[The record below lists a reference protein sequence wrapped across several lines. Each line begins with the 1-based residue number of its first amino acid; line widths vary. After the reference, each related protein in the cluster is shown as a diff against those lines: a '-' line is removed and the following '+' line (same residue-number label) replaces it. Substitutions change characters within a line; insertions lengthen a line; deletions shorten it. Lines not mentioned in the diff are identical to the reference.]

1 MQPMCCPMTLGS
13 DNANDTLTNTP
24 MKLIYCHADVYN
36 PGGMERVLLN
46 KLRGWVERGYETM
59 VVTTDQHGRPPF
71 YEFPPEVRM
80 VDLGINY
87 KDDNDKNPIAKT
99 LGYLRKRRKH
109 RQALTELLMRER
121 PDIVVSLFPSESSFI
136 PDIQDGSLKML
147 ELHFNKQFRLQYNR
161 KGLLGLADRI
171 RTKQD
176 ERLVRKF
183 DNFIVLTRQDAEMWG
198 DLPNLSVMP
207 NAVVTAPHI
216 EHKSDNHR
224 VIAVGRLDYQ
234 KGFDRL
240 LDAWALIPAELRKFW
255 RLDIFGQGEWEEKLK
270 QQIMTLGIG
279 ESAAVN
285 QPTDRIFDEYAAS
298 DFLVMTSH
306 YEGFP
311 MVMIEAM
318 ACGVPTV
325 CFDFL
330 CGPRDIIANG
340 INGITVPEGN
350 LQALSTAMQQLMEH
364 PEQLARMSEQAKR
377 ISEEFSQEVIM
388 RRWDLFMN
396 DQLRKR

>member
-1 MQPMCCPMTLGS
+1 
-13 DNANDTLTNTP
+13 
-24 MKLIYCHADVYN
+24 MKLIYCMASVYN

-59 VVTTDQHGRPPF
+59 LVTTDQHGRPPF
-71 YEFPPEVRM
+71 YEFPQEVKM

-87 KDDNDKNPIAKT
+87 TDDLGRNPILQT
-99 LGYLRKRRKH
+99 LSFLRKRKKH
-109 RQALTELLMRER
+109 REALTELLMRER

-147 ELHFNKQFRLQYNR
+147 ELHFNKLFRLQYNR

-176 ERLVRKF
+176 EKLVRKF

-198 DLPNLSVMP
+198 NLPNLSVMP
-207 NAVVTAPHI
+207 NAAVTMPHI
-216 EHKSDNHR
+216 EHKPGNHR

-255 RLDIFGQGEWEEKLK
+255 HLDIFGQGEWEEKLK
-270 QQIMTLGIG
+270 QQIVTLGIS

-285 QPTDRIFDEYAAS
+285 KPTDKIFDEYAAS

-340 INGITVPEGN
+340 INGIVVPEGD
-350 LQALSTAMQQLMEH
+350 LQALATAMQQLMER
-364 PEQLARMSEQAKR
+364 PEQLQHLSDQAKR
-377 ISEEFSQEVIM
+377 ISEEYSQEVIM
-388 RRWDLFMN
+388 KRWDLFMN
-396 DQLRKR
+396 DQLRIRKK

>member
-1 MQPMCCPMTLGS
+1 
-13 DNANDTLTNTP
+13 
-24 MKLIYCHADVYN
+24 MKLIYCMASVYN

-59 VVTTDQHGRPPF
+59 LVTTDQHGRPPF
-71 YEFPPEVRM
+71 YEFPQEVKM

-87 KDDNDKNPIAKT
+87 TDDLGRNPILQT
-99 LGYLRKRRKH
+99 LSFLRKREKH
-109 RQALTELLMRER
+109 RKALTELLMRER

-147 ELHFNKQFRLQYNR
+147 ELHFNKLFRLQYNR

-176 ERLVRKF
+176 EKLVRKF

-198 DLPNLSVMP
+198 NLPNLSVMP
-207 NAVVTAPHI
+207 NAAVTMPHI
-216 EHKSDNHR
+216 EHKPGNHR

-255 RLDIFGQGEWEEKLK
+255 HLDIFGQGEWEEKLK
-270 QQIMTLGIG
+270 QQIVTLGIS

-285 QPTDRIFDEYAAS
+285 KPTDKIFDEYAAS

-330 CGPRDIIANG
+330 CGPRDVIANG
-340 INGITVPEGN
+340 INGIVVPEGD
-350 LQALSTAMQQLMEH
+350 LQALATAMQQLMER
-364 PEQLARMSEQAKR
+364 PEQLQHLSDQAKR
-377 ISEEFSQEVIM
+377 ISEEYSQEVIM
-388 RRWDLFMN
+388 KRWDLFMN
-396 DQLRKR
+396 DQLRIRKK

>member
-1 MQPMCCPMTLGS
+1 
-13 DNANDTLTNTP
+13 

-176 ERLVRKF
+176 EHLVRKF

-198 DLPNLSVMP
+198 NLPNLGVMP
-207 NAVVTAPHI
+207 NAVVTMPHK
-216 EHKSDNHR
+216 EHQPGNHR

-240 LDAWALIPAELRKFW
+240 LDAWALIPSELRKFW

-270 QQIMTLGIG
+270 QQIETLGIG
-279 ESAAVN
+279 ESAAIN
-285 QPTDRIFDEYAAS
+285 QPTDKIFDEYAAS

-340 INGITVPEGN
+340 INGIIVPEGN
-350 LQALSTAMQQLMEH
+350 LQALATAMQQLMEH

>member
-1 MQPMCCPMTLGS
+1 
-13 DNANDTLTNTP
+13 
-24 MKLIYCHADVYN
+24 MKIIYCHADVYN

-59 VVTTDQHGRPPF
+59 LVTTDQHGRPPF

-99 LGYLRKRRKH
+99 LGYLRRRRKH
-109 RQALTELLMRER
+109 REALTELLMRER

-147 ELHFNKQFRLQYNR
+147 ELHFNKLFRLQYNR

-176 ERLVRKF
+176 EKLVRKF

-198 DLPNLSVMP
+198 NLPNLSVMP
-207 NAVVTAPHI
+207 NAAVTMPHI
-216 EHKSDNHR
+216 EHKPGNHR

-255 RLDIFGQGEWEEKLK
+255 HLDIFGQGEWEEKLK
-270 QQIMTLGIG
+270 QQIVTLGIG

-285 QPTDRIFDEYAAS
+285 KPTDKIFDEYAAS

-340 INGITVPEGN
+340 INGIVVPEGD
-350 LQALSTAMQQLMEH
+350 LQALATAMQQLMER
-364 PEQLARMSEQAKR
+364 PEQLQHLSDQAKR
-377 ISEEFSQEVIM
+377 ISEEYSQEVIM
-388 RRWDLFMN
+388 KRWDLFMN
-396 DQLRKR
+396 DQLRIRKK

>member
-1 MQPMCCPMTLGS
+1 
-13 DNANDTLTNTP
+13 
-24 MKLIYCHADVYN
+24 MKIIYCHADVYN

-46 KLRGWVERGYETM
+46 KLRGWVERGYDTM

-87 KDDNDKNPIAKT
+87 KDDNGKNPIAKT
-99 LGYLRKRRKH
+99 LGYLRRRKKH
-109 RQALTELLMRER
+109 RKALTELLMRER

-136 PDIQDGSLKML
+136 PDIQDGSRKML

-176 ERLVRKF
+176 EKLVRKF

-198 DLPNLSVMP
+198 NLPNLSVMP
-207 NAVVTAPHI
+207 NAAVTMPHK
-216 EHKSDNHR
+216 EHTPGNHR

-240 LDAWALIPAELRKFW
+240 LDAWALVPPELRKFW

-270 QQIMTLGIG
+270 RQIDTLGIG
-279 ESAAVN
+279 DSAAVN
-285 QPTDRIFDEYAAS
+285 KPTDKIFDEYAAS

-340 INGITVPEGN
+340 INGIVVPEGD
-350 LQALSTAMQQLMEH
+350 LQALATAMQQLMEH
-364 PEQLARMSEQAKR
+364 PEQLKHLSDQARR
-377 ISEEFSQEVIM
+377 ISEEYSQEVIM
-388 RRWDLFMN
+388 KRWDLFMN
-396 DQLRKR
+396 DQIRQK

>member
-1 MQPMCCPMTLGS
+1 
-13 DNANDTLTNTP
+13 
-24 MKLIYCHADVYN
+24 MKLIYCMASVYN

-46 KLRGWVERGYETM
+46 KLRGWAERGYETM
-59 VVTTDQHGRPPF
+59 LVTTDQHGRPPF
-71 YEFPPEVRM
+71 YEFPQEVKM

-87 KDDNDKNPIAKT
+87 TDDLGRNPILQT
-99 LGYLRKRRKH
+99 LSFLRKREKH
-109 RQALTELLMRER
+109 RKALTELLMRER
-121 PDIVVSLFPSESSFI
+121 PDIVVSLFPSESSFS

-176 ERLVRKF
+176 EKLVRKF

-198 DLPNLSVMP
+198 NLPNLSVMP
-207 NAVVTAPHI
+207 NAAVTMPHI
-216 EHKSDNHR
+216 EHKPGNHR

-240 LDAWALIPAELRKFW
+240 LDAWALVPAELRKFW
-255 RLDIFGQGEWEEKLK
+255 HLDIFGQGEWEEKLK
-270 QQIMTLGIG
+270 QQIVTLGIG

-285 QPTDRIFDEYAAS
+285 KPTDKIFDEYAAS

-340 INGITVPEGN
+340 INGIVVPDGD
-350 LQALSTAMQQLMEH
+350 LQALATAMQQLMER
-364 PEQLARMSEQAKR
+364 PEQLQHLSDQAKR
-377 ISEEFSQEVIM
+377 ISEEYSQEVIM
-388 RRWDLFMN
+388 KRWDLFMN
-396 DQLRKR
+396 DQLRIRKK

>member
-1 MQPMCCPMTLGS
+1 
-13 DNANDTLTNTP
+13 

-87 KDDNDKNPIAKT
+87 KDDNNKNPIAKT
-99 LGYLRKRRKH
+99 IGYLRRRRKH
-109 RQALTELLMRER
+109 RKALTELLMRER
-121 PDIVVSLFPSESSFI
+121 PDIVVSLYPSESSFI
-136 PDIQDGSLKML
+136 PDIHDGSLKML

-161 KGLLGLADRI
+161 KGLLGLADRL

-176 ERLVRKF
+176 EKLVRKF

-198 DLPNLSVMP
+198 NLPNLSVMP
-207 NAVVTAPHI
+207 NAVVTMPHK
-216 EHKSDNHR
+216 EHQPGNHR

-240 LDAWALIPAELRKFW
+240 LDAWALIPVELRKFW

-270 QQIMTLGIG
+270 QQIVRLGIS
-279 ESAAVN
+279 ESATVN
-285 QPTDRIFDEYAAS
+285 QPTDKIFDEYAAS

-340 INGITVPEGN
+340 INGIVVPEGD
-350 LQALSTAMQQLMEH
+350 LQALATAMQQLMER
-364 PEQLARMSEQAKR
+364 PEQLQHLSDQAKR
-377 ISEEFSQEVIM
+377 ISEEYSQEVIM
-388 RRWDLFMN
+388 KRWDLFMN
-396 DQLRKR
+396 DQLRIRKK

>member
-1 MQPMCCPMTLGS
+1 
-13 DNANDTLTNTP
+13 

-59 VVTTDQHGRPPF
+59 LVTTDQHGRPPF

-99 LGYLRKRRKH
+99 LGYLRRRKKH
-109 RQALTELLMRER
+109 REALTELLMRER

-176 ERLVRKF
+176 EKLVRKF

-198 DLPNLSVMP
+198 NLPNLSVMP
-207 NAVVTAPHI
+207 NAAVTMPHV
-216 EHKSDNHR
+216 EHKPGNHR

-255 RLDIFGQGEWEEKLK
+255 HLDIFGQGEWEEKLK
-270 QQIMTLGIG
+270 QQIVTLGIS

-285 QPTDRIFDEYAAS
+285 EPTDKIFDEYAAS

-340 INGITVPEGN
+340 INGIVVPEGD
-350 LQALSTAMQQLMEH
+350 LQALATAMQQLMER
-364 PEQLARMSEQAKR
+364 PEQLQHLSDQAKR
-377 ISEEFSQEVIM
+377 ISEEYSQEVIM
-388 RRWDLFMN
+388 KRWDLFMN
-396 DQLRKR
+396 DQLRIRKK

>member
-1 MQPMCCPMTLGS
+1 
-13 DNANDTLTNTP
+13 

-59 VVTTDQHGRPPF
+59 LVTTDQHGRPPF

-99 LGYLRKRRKH
+99 LGYLRRRRKH
-109 RQALTELLMRER
+109 REALTELLMRER

-176 ERLVRKF
+176 EKLVRKF

-198 DLPNLSVMP
+198 NLPNLSVMP
-207 NAVVTAPHI
+207 NAVVTMPHA
-216 EHKSDNHR
+216 EHQPGNHR

-255 RLDIFGQGEWEEKLK
+255 HLDIFGQGEWEEKLK
-270 QQIMTLGIG
+270 QQIVTLGIS

-285 QPTDRIFDEYAAS
+285 KPTDKIFDEYAAS

-340 INGITVPEGN
+340 INGIVVPEGD
-350 LQALSTAMQQLMEH
+350 LQALATAMQQLMER
-364 PEQLARMSEQAKR
+364 PEQLQHLSDQAKR
-377 ISEEFSQEVIM
+377 ISEEYSQEVIM
-388 RRWDLFMN
+388 KRWDLFMN
-396 DQLRKR
+396 DQLRIRKK